1 MSERVR
7 LAPMRFPALV
17 VTLVLS
23 ASALLAQDQPSATVV
38 SSAQVESTMK
48 HSVEN
53 NILDTKMTERLVKGG
68 LVRVGIVHR
77 KNTEAKPLMHE
88 QLTEIYQ
95 ILEGSGT
102 ITTGGAMPDPKP
114 VSDPPNLGPTPSF
127 QGDAVGGT
135 SRKVGPKDILIV
147 PAGMPHR
154 FTQLDGP
161 ISYVIYRFEPVPPVK

>member
-1 MSERVR
+1 MR
-7 LAPMRFPALV
+7 LTVLCCSALV
-17 VTLVLS
+17 FA
-23 ASALLAQDQPSATVV
+23 ASVYAQDATVV
-38 SSAQVESTMK
+38 SSTKVEATRE

-68 LVRVGIVHR
+68 LLRVGIVHR
-77 KNTEAKPLMHE
+77 KNAEAKPLMHE
-88 QLTEIYQ
+88 QLTEIYE

-102 ITTGGAMPDPKP
+102 MTTGGTMPEPKP

-127 QGDAVGGT
+127 SGDAVGGT
-135 SRKVGPKDILIV
+135 SQKVGPKDIVIV

-161 ISYVIYRFEPVPPVK
+161 ITYIIYRFQPVPSVK

>member
-1 MSERVR
+1 MR
-7 LAPMRFPALV
+7 LTVVTALV
-17 VTLVLS
+17 LLSGLALFAQDPPS
-23 ASALLAQDQPSATVV
+23 ASVVPST
-38 SSAQVESTMK
+38 QVEATMK
-48 HSVEN
+48 HSTEN

-77 KNTEAKPLMHE
+77 KNTEAKPLMHD

-102 ITTGGAMPDPKP
+102 MTTGGAMPNPNP

-127 QGDAVGGT
+127 QGDVVGGT
-135 SRKVGPKDILIV
+135 SRKVGPKDIVIV

-161 ISYVIYRFEPVPPVK
+161 ISYVIYRFEPVPSVK